1 MLEDHSTSQPPR
13 QSESEVENKPEGNEP
28 QLSTQRWAQL
38 WEGLVRLG
46 LGEVSLRVGT
56 GLASIVL
63 ILLVIWVMGNFY
75 LKGQSAQPAE
85 AALAASLPTPTATV
99 ALPAPVDPI
108 LEVSFTDGIKRLAQL
123 HTVLPERPRFDVI
136 TYEVQKGD
144 TLFAIAEK
152 FGLHPETLMYGNY
165 STLVDNP
172 DRLLPGNK
180 LNILPVDGMY
190 YQWHAGDGLNG
201 VAKFYGVKPEDIINW
216 PGNHLNAKT
225 IGDLAHPNIK
235 ADTWLIIP
243 GGHREFINWAAPR
256 ITRDNPAVAKIY
268 GPGYCGKVNDG
279 PIGIGIFIWPT
290 TEKYISGYDY
300 SPETNH
306 RAIDI
311 AGKLGN
317 PIWAADNGV
326 VVYSG
331 WNDWGYGN
339 VVVIDHGNGWQTL
352 YAHMSIINVACGA
365 YVYQGGT
372 IGSMGTT
379 GNSSGPHLHFEMRSD
394 KYGLVNPKTY
404 LVK

>member
-1 MLEDHSTSQPPR
+1 MLEDHSTSQPSH
-13 QSESEVENKPEGNEP
+13 QSETEAENKPEGKEP

-75 LKGQSAQPAE
+75 LKGQSAKPAE
-85 AALAASLPTPTATV
+85 AALGASLPTPTVTV
-99 ALPAPVDPI
+99 ALPAAVDPI

-136 TYEVQKGD
+136 TYEVQQGD
-144 TLFAIAEK
+144 TLFDIADK
-152 FGLHPETLMYGNY
+152 FGLHPGTLLFGNY
-165 STLVDNP
+165 NTLADNP
-172 DRLLPGNK
+172 DLLTPGQK

-216 PGNHLNAKT
+216 PGNHLDAKT
-225 IGDLAHPNIK
+225 IGDLTHPNIK
-235 ADTWLIIP
+235 VATWIIIP
-243 GGHREFINWAAPR
+243 GGYREFITWSAPR
-256 ITRDNPAVAKIY
+256 ITRANPAVAKIF
-268 GPGYCGKVNDG
+268 GPGACGKVNDG
-279 PIGIGIFIWPT
+279 PIGIGTFIWPT
-290 TEKYISGYDY
+290 TEKYLSGYDY

-306 RAIDI
+306 WGIDI

-317 PIWAADNGV
+317 PIWASDNGV

-352 YAHMSIINVACGA
+352 YAHMSVINVACGA

-372 IGSMGTT
+372 IGLMGST
-379 GNSSGPHLHFEMRSD
+379 GHSSGPHLHFEMMSD
-394 KYGLVNPKTY
+394 QYGRANPHNFLGK
-404 LVK
+404 